1 MSISSIKLIVMKTK
15 LLLVACATMF
25 VFISCNHG
33 NKKEQTPSADFQLT
47 EVHKNAPPKSGSL
60 SNGLLDKEQAP
71 IPVGSGQPLL
81 TTDSSPAK
89 QSAKILPVNPDWDKK
104 IIKTAELKVEVKD
117 FKSYTDKVHQTV
129 KQFGGYIAQEEQHL
143 SDEKSE
149 NTISIKVPVA
159 QFEDMM
165 NQLPGGDVKVMERK
179 ITSEDVTGEVVDTK
193 SRLEAKKQMR
203 LKYLDFLKQSKNM
216 EEVLQVQNEINGI
229 QEEIESASGR
239 VGYLTHQA
247 AFSTIN
253 LTFYQPMAGYKPTTD
268 APSFGTRIATAFKS
282 GAAWVGE
289 LFVGLISIWP
299 LLLVITV
306 LVAGWKKMRSPK
318 VTAQQNV

>member
-15 LLLVACATMF
+15 LFFVAAILLSVLF
-25 VFISCNHG
+25 SCNHG
-33 NKKEQTPSADFQLT
+33 NKKEQAVSSGPELSQLSRDVT
-47 EVHKNAPPKSGSL
+47 SKDETLP
-60 SNGLLDKEQAP
+60 GLKKENEQEP
-71 IPVGSGQPLL
+71 IPVGNAQPPV
-81 TTDSSPAK
+81 TADSSPTK
-89 QSAKILPVNPDWDKK
+89 QAAKIPEANPDWDKK
-104 IIKTAELKVEVKD
+104 IIKTADLKVEVKD
-117 FKSYTDKVHQTV
+117 FKSYTDRVHQAV

-149 NTISIKVPVA
+149 NVISIKVPVA

-179 ITSEDVTGEVVDTK
+179 ITSEDVTGEVVDTR

-268 APSFGTRIATAFKS
+268 APSFGTRIAAAFKS
-282 GAAWVGE
+282 GAGWVGE

-306 LVAGWKKMRSPK
+306 LVALWKKMRSPK